1 MAAWGEFVAQSGS
14 LGEVAE
20 DRLKDRV
27 AYLATV
33 RQDGSPRVHP
43 VTPRT
48 HDGTLFVRMYP
59 TSPKVGDLH
68 REPRFALH
76 SQVEDTSGS
85 GGEILIFGTA
95 AEVVDAV
102 WVERALA
109 ELPDPD
115 SNRYVVFE
123 FEIEEVRMTLYEDGR
138 PVRRQW
144 RARTWPRPSA

>member
-1 MAAWGEFVAQSGS
+1 MAAWREFIAQSGS
-14 LGEVAE
+14 LGQVAE
-20 DRLKDRV
+20 DRLRDRV

-43 VTPRT
+43 VTPRI
-48 HDGTLFVRMYP
+48 HDATLLVRMYP
-59 TSPKVGDLH
+59 TSPKVGDLR

-85 GGEILIFGTA
+85 GGEILISGTA

-102 WVERALA
+102 RVERALA

-115 SNRYVVFE
+115 SSHYVVFE
-123 FEIEEVRMTLYEDGR
+123 FDIEEVRVTLYEDGR
-138 PVRRQW
+138 PVRRLW
-144 RARTWPRPSA
+144 RGRALQ